1 MARTSLG
8 EALMTWRAAVA
19 PGDVG
24 LPERGARRTP
34 GLRREELAQLAGI
47 SADYLT
53 RLEQGRAANPS
64 AQVVEALARTLQ
76 LTADERGHLYQLA
89 GLATPAPDRIP
100 RSISPGVQRMLDRL
114 NDTPV
119 AVFDAMQTELHAN
132 ALYIELMGERTGN
145 ELNAAWRNFL
155 GSASRVRQ
163 TPASLGQLQELQV
176 ADLRRTAGRYPH
188 DPNLQALIDEL
199 LRRSPRFRELWESG
213 VVAEH
218 HATRKIID
226 HPVAG
231 AITLDC
237 DVLQVAGDDLRIMV
251 YTAEPHS
258 PDADKLMLLTTVH
271 T

>member
-1 MARTSLG
+1 MARTGLG

-24 LPERGARRTP
+24 LPGNGTRRTP

-64 AQVVEALARTLQ
+64 PQVIEALARTLQ
-76 LTADERGHLYQLA
+76 LATPERSHLYQLA
-89 GLATPAPDRIP
+89 GLASPVPDRIP
-100 RSISPGVQRMLDRL
+100 RTISPSVQRMLDRL

-119 AVFDAMQTELHAN
+119 AVFDAMLTELHAN
-132 ALYIELMGERTGN
+132 ALYVELMGERTGH
-145 ELNAAWRNFL
+145 ERNAAWRNFL
-155 GSASRVRQ
+155 GSTSRVRQ

-176 ADLRRTAGRYPH
+176 ADLRRTAGRYPN
-188 DPNLQALIDEL
+188 DPNLQALVDEL
-199 LRRSPRFRELWESG
+199 RRRSPRFAELWESG

-218 HATRKIID
+218 QAGRKIID

-237 DVLQVAGDDLRIMV
+237 DVLQVAGDDLRIMI
-251 YTAEPHS
+251 YTAEPGS
-258 PDADKLMLLTTVH
+258 SDAEKLALLMSVGA
-271 T
+271 

>member
-24 LPERGARRTP
+24 LPGNGARRTP

-76 LTADERGHLYQLA
+76 LTDNERSHLYQLA
-89 GLATPAPDRIP
+89 GLAAPGPDRIP
-100 RSISPGVQRMLDRL
+100 RTISPGVQRMLDRL

-119 AVFDAMQTELHAN
+119 AVFDAMLTELHAN
-132 ALYIELMGERTGN
+132 PLYVELMGNRTGN
-145 ELNAAWRNFL
+145 ERNAAWRNFL
-155 GSASRVRQ
+155 GTAGRIRQ
-163 TPASLGQLQELQV
+163 TPESLGLLQELQV
-176 ADLRRTAGRYPH
+176 ADLRRTAGRYPN
-188 DPNLQALIDEL
+188 DPNLHALIDEL
-199 LRRSPRFRELWESG
+199 RRRSGRFDHLWESG
-213 VVAEH
+213 PVAEH
-218 HATRKIID
+218 QATQKIID
-226 HPVAG
+226 HPRAG

-237 DVLQVAGDDLRIMV
+237 DVLHVAGDDLRIMV
-251 YTAEPHS
+251 YTAEPGS
-258 PDADKLMLLTTVH
+258 GDADKLTLLSVVH
-271 T
+271 S